1 MAPDSGPPAFRVY
14 SIDPVTFG
22 VLDSTTYIANI
33 SSPDFQTTG
42 PVWEKY
48 YSAKETYGS
57 ILNPSVTD
65 PAAELTPAFWHN
77 VTNLFQSSDSAFQ
90 GYVARKTREFEVES
104 CTGSCKTEEICGLR
118 AAQSQYNCAVLEAGI
133 HFSKRGE
140 ELERS
145 LGHVEKDVCEGSL
158 ARPILAKIIA
168 THGLLEEGYKKAQ
181 YRHGG

>member
-1 MAPDSGPPAFRVY
+1 M
-14 SIDPVTFG
+14 
-22 VLDSTTYIANI
+22 
-33 SSPDFQTTG
+33 SSHDFQTTG
-42 PVWEKY
+42 PAWVKY

-57 ILNPSVTD
+57 ILTPSVTD

-77 VTNLFQSSDSAFQ
+77 VTALFQSCDSAFQ
-90 GYVARKTREFEVES
+90 GYIARKTRGFEVES
-104 CTGSCKTEEICGLR
+104 CTGDCKTEEICGLR
-118 AAQSQYNCAVLEAGI
+118 AAQSQFNCGVLEAGI

-168 THGLLEEGYKKAQ
+168 THGLLEEGYEKAQ
-181 YRHGG
+181 QRYRG